1 MTQKVKVLIGDDTI
15 EQGLTWAGVFKARGM
30 YAVTRPKQGKV
41 ILDSVL
47 SDAPDVLIVEAKMPE
62 LDAVSLLNELS
73 RLKSNS
79 NEPGSGGLPV
89 PSPMVIVIS
98 NYDSA
103 HLEREIMS
111 AGAKYY
117 MVKPFEPKTLA
128 ERVQNIL
135 VSGQGIK
142 DVTYNV
148 HHDLPDDLE
157 YLVTDIIHQIG
168 IPAHIKGYHYLR
180 SAIILCVE
188 DTEMMNSITK
198 LLYPEVADK
207 YSTTPSRVER
217 AIRHAIE
224 IAWDR
229 GDVETL
235 NGFFGYT
242 IHTGRG
248 KPTNSEFIALISDK
262 IRLRLKGKSYTV

>member
-1 MTQKVKVLIGDDTI
+1 MTHKVKVLIGDDTI
-15 EQGLTWAGVFKARGM
+15 EQGLTWAGVFKLRGM
-30 YAVTRPKQGKV
+30 YAFTRPKHGKI
-41 ILDSVL
+41 ILNSVL
-47 SDAPDVLIVEAKMPE
+47 SDGPDVLIIEAKMPE

-73 RLKSNS
+73 KLKSANAS
-79 NEPGSGGLPV
+79 SSGEPAIHLPV
-89 PSPMVIVIS
+89 VIVIS

-103 HLEREIMS
+103 HLEQEIMN

-117 MVKPFEPKTLA
+117 MVKPFEAKTLA

-135 VSGQGIK
+135 ASGNGIK
-142 DVTYNV
+142 NITYNA
-148 HHDLPDDLE
+148 HHGLPDDLE
-157 YLVTDIIHQIG
+157 YLVTEIIHQIG

-180 SAIILCVE
+180 RAIILCVE
-188 DTEMMNSITK
+188 AAEMMDSITK
-198 LLYPEVADK
+198 LLYPEVAEK

-235 NGFFGYT
+235 NSFFGYT
-242 IHTGRG
+242 INTGRG
-248 KPTNSEFIALISDK
+248 KPTNSEFIALTSDK